1 MFIIEQITIICYYIK
16 DNMKNLI
23 NIKIHNRRGIKGAD
37 ILIEIL
43 LIIVIIL
50 LIINIFIC
58 TRPKD
63 INLVKFREDIETK
76 FESMEKSFRQEF
88 YANREESRRNEQ
100 ENRQEMKVS
109 IDSLTSSISR
119 HIMNLSTLQQN
130 QFDINSKNLEN
141 TLNSFNE
148 NMMKSLDNLAK
159 LQNEKLSQLTKVTEE
174 KFTGLTKST
183 EDNLEKM
190 RVTVD
195 EKLQNTLEKR
205 LGQSFKMVN
214 DRLEQVYKGLGEM
227 QTLATG
233 VGDLK
238 KVLSNVKTRGVLGEI
253 QLERILEQFLAPEQY
268 AKNVIIKKGSRE
280 TVEFAIRLPGK
291 DELKDTIYL
300 PLDAKFPLDIYN
312 KLIDAYEE
320 GNQSSIDSA
329 SKELERFIKKSAKD
343 IRDKYIDPPNTT
355 EFGILFLPT
364 EGLYAE
370 VVKRQQLVED
380 LQRDFKINI
389 TGPTTLIALL
399 NSLQMGFKTLA
410 IERHSSEVWKV
421 LGAVKTEFAKFE
433 TVLNAA
439 QSKLNQASSE
449 IDKLVGTRTRQINR
463 KLESVEKLS
472 HDQAYE
478 YIATLKNDEF

>member
-1 MFIIEQITIICYYIK
+1 MT
-16 DNMKNLI
+16 
-23 NIKIHNRRGIKGAD
+23 
-37 ILIEIL
+37 EIL
-43 LIIVIIL
+43 LVIVIVL
-50 LIINIFIC
+50 LIINIFIN
-58 TRPKD
+58 TRKEEVNMGK
-63 INLVKFREDIETK
+63 ISENIENKFDN
-76 FESMEKSFRQEF
+76 MQKSFREEF
-88 YANREESRRNEQ
+88 YTNREESRRNEQ
-100 ENRQEMKVS
+100 DNRQEIKVS
-109 IDSLTSSISR
+109 IDSMTSSISR

-130 QFDINSKNLEN
+130 QFDINSKSLEN

-148 NMMKSLDNLAK
+148 NMIKSLDNLSQ
-159 LQNEKLSQLTKVTEE
+159 LQNEKLSQLKETTEE
-174 KFTGLTKST
+174 KFTELTKST
-183 EDNLEKM
+183 EENLEKM

-195 EKLQNTLEKR
+195 EKLQSTLEKR
-205 LGQSFKMVN
+205 LGESFKMVN

-227 QTLATG
+227 QTLANG

-253 QLERILEQFLAPEQY
+253 QLERILEQFLAQEQY
-268 AKNVIIKKGSRE
+268 DKNVITKKGSRE
-280 TVEFAIRLPGK
+280 TVEFAIKLPGK
-291 DELKDTIYL
+291 DELKETIYL
-300 PLDAKFPLDIYN
+300 PIDAKFPLDIYN
-312 KLIDAYEE
+312 KLVDAYEE
-320 GNQSSIDSA
+320 GNQNNIDIT
-329 SKELERFIKKSAKD
+329 SKELEKLIRKSAKD

-370 VVKRQQLVED
+370 VIKRQQLVED
-380 LQRDFKINI
+380 LQRNYKINI

-421 LGAVKTEFAKFE
+421 LGAVKTEFSKFE

-439 QSKLNQASSE
+439 QTKLNQASSE

-472 HDQAYE
+472 HNKAYD
-478 YIATLKNDEF
+478 YISSSEDDKF

>member
-1 MFIIEQITIICYYIK
+1 M
-16 DNMKNLI
+16 
-23 NIKIHNRRGIKGAD
+23 NIYNIGERKGAD
-37 ILIEIL
+37 ILTEIL
-43 LIIVIIL
+43 LIIVIVL
-50 LIINIFIC
+50 LIINIFVC
-58 TRPKD
+58 TKAKN
-63 INLVKFREDIETK
+63 INLDKLSEGMEKKLD
-76 FESMEKSFRQEF
+76 SMEKSFRQEF

-130 QFDINSKNLEN
+130 QFDINSKGLEN

-148 NMMKSLDNLAK
+148 NMMKSLDNLAQ

-183 EDNLEKM
+183 ENNLEKM
-190 RVTVD
+190 RITVD
-195 EKLQNTLEKR
+195 EKLQSTLEKR
-205 LGQSFKMVN
+205 LGESFKMVS

-253 QLERILEQFLAPEQY
+253 QLERILEQFLGPEQY
-268 AKNVIIKKGSRE
+268 DKNVITKKGSRE
-280 TVEFAIRLPGK
+280 TVEFAIKLPGK
-291 DELKDTIYL
+291 DEIKDTIYL

-320 GNQSSIDSA
+320 GSQKSIDSA
-329 SKELERFIKKSAKD
+329 SKDLERFIKKSAKD

-370 VVKRQQLVED
+370 VIKRQQLVED

-410 IERHSSEVWKV
+410 IEKHSSQVWKV
-421 LGAVKTEFAKFE
+421 LGAVKTEFSKFE

-439 QSKLNQASSE
+439 QTKLNQASSE

-478 YIATLKNDEF
+478 YIASSKDDEF

>member
-1 MFIIEQITIICYYIK
+1 MT
-16 DNMKNLI
+16 
-23 NIKIHNRRGIKGAD
+23 
-37 ILIEIL
+37 EIL
-43 LIIVIIL
+43 LVIVIVL
-50 LIINIFIC
+50 LIINIFIN
-58 TRPKD
+58 TRKEEVNMGK
-63 INLVKFREDIETK
+63 ISENIENKFDN
-76 FESMEKSFRQEF
+76 MQKSFREEF
-88 YANREESRRNEQ
+88 YTNREESRRNEQ
-100 ENRQEMKVS
+100 DNRQEIKVS
-109 IDSLTSSISR
+109 IDSMTSSISR

-130 QFDINSKNLEN
+130 QFDINSKSLEN

-148 NMMKSLDNLAK
+148 NMIKSLDNLSQ
-159 LQNEKLSQLTKVTEE
+159 LQNEKLSQLKETTEE
-174 KFTGLTKST
+174 KFTELTNST
-183 EDNLEKM
+183 EENLEKM

-195 EKLQNTLEKR
+195 EKLQSTLEKR
-205 LGQSFKMVN
+205 LGESFKMVN

-227 QTLATG
+227 QTLANG

-253 QLERILEQFLAPEQY
+253 QLERILEQFLAQEQY
-268 AKNVIIKKGSRE
+268 DKNVITKKGSRE
-280 TVEFAIRLPGK
+280 TVEFAIKLPGK
-291 DELKDTIYL
+291 DELKETIYL
-300 PLDAKFPLDIYN
+300 PIDAKFPLDIYN
-312 KLIDAYEE
+312 KLVDAYEE
-320 GNQSSIDSA
+320 GNQNNIDIT
-329 SKELERFIKKSAKD
+329 SKELEKFIRKSAKD

-370 VVKRQQLVED
+370 VIKRQQLVED
-380 LQRDFKINI
+380 LQRNYKINI

-421 LGAVKTEFAKFE
+421 LGAVKTEFSKFE

-439 QSKLNQASSE
+439 QTKLNQASSE

-472 HDQAYE
+472 HNKAYD
-478 YIATLKNDEF
+478 YISSSEDDKF

>member
-1 MFIIEQITIICYYIK
+1 MT
-16 DNMKNLI
+16 
-23 NIKIHNRRGIKGAD
+23 
-37 ILIEIL
+37 EIL
-43 LIIVIIL
+43 LVIVIVL
-50 LIINIFIC
+50 LIINIFIS
-58 TRPKD
+58 TRKEEVNMGK
-63 INLVKFREDIETK
+63 ISENIENKFDN
-76 FESMEKSFRQEF
+76 MQKSFKEEF
-88 YANREESRRNEQ
+88 YTNREESRRNEQ
-100 ENRQEMKVS
+100 DNRQEIKVS
-109 IDSLTSSISR
+109 IDSMTSSISR

-148 NMMKSLDNLAK
+148 NMIKSLDNLSQ
-159 LQNEKLSQLTKVTEE
+159 LQNEKLSQLKETTEE
-174 KFTGLTKST
+174 KFTELTKST
-183 EDNLEKM
+183 EENLEKM

-195 EKLQNTLEKR
+195 EKLQSTLEKR
-205 LGQSFKMVN
+205 LGESFKMVN

-227 QTLATG
+227 QTLANG

-253 QLERILEQFLAPEQY
+253 QLERILEQFLAQEQY
-268 AKNVIIKKGSRE
+268 DKNVITKKGSRE
-280 TVEFAIRLPGK
+280 TVEFAIKLPGK
-291 DELKDTIYL
+291 DELKETIYL
-300 PLDAKFPLDIYN
+300 PIDAKFPLDIYN
-312 KLIDAYEE
+312 KLVDAYEE
-320 GNQSSIDSA
+320 GNQNNIDIT
-329 SKELERFIKKSAKD
+329 SKELEKFIRKSAKD

-370 VVKRQQLVED
+370 VIKRQQLVED
-380 LQRDFKINI
+380 LQRNYKINI

-421 LGAVKTEFAKFE
+421 LGAVKTEFSKFE

-439 QSKLNQASSE
+439 QTKLNQASSE

-472 HDQAYE
+472 HNKAYD
-478 YIATLKNDEF
+478 YISSSEDDKF

>member
-1 MFIIEQITIICYYIK
+1 MT
-16 DNMKNLI
+16 
-23 NIKIHNRRGIKGAD
+23 
-37 ILIEIL
+37 EIL
-43 LIIVIIL
+43 LVIVIVL
-50 LIINIFIC
+50 LIINIFIS
-58 TRPKD
+58 TRKEEVNMGK
-63 INLVKFREDIETK
+63 ISENIENKFDN
-76 FESMEKSFRQEF
+76 MQKSFREEF
-88 YANREESRRNEQ
+88 YTNREESRRNEQ
-100 ENRQEMKVS
+100 DNRQEIKVS
-109 IDSLTSSISR
+109 IDSMTSSISR

-148 NMMKSLDNLAK
+148 NMIKSLDNLSQ
-159 LQNEKLSQLTKVTEE
+159 LQNEKLSQLKETTEE
-174 KFTGLTKST
+174 KFTELTKST
-183 EDNLEKM
+183 EENLEKM

-195 EKLQNTLEKR
+195 EKLQSTLEKR
-205 LGQSFKMVN
+205 LGESFKMVN
-214 DRLEQVYKGLGEM
+214 DRLEQVYKGLGEL
-227 QTLATG
+227 QTLANG

-253 QLERILEQFLAPEQY
+253 QLERILEQFLAQEQY
-268 AKNVIIKKGSRE
+268 DKNVITKKGSRE
-280 TVEFAIRLPGK
+280 TVEFAIKLPGK
-291 DELKDTIYL
+291 DELKETIYL
-300 PLDAKFPLDIYN
+300 PIDAKFPLDIYN
-312 KLIDAYEE
+312 KLVDAYEE
-320 GNQSSIDSA
+320 GNQNNIDIT
-329 SKELERFIKKSAKD
+329 SKELEKFIRKSAKD

-370 VVKRQQLVED
+370 VIKRQQLVED
-380 LQRDFKINI
+380 LQRNYKINI

-421 LGAVKTEFAKFE
+421 LGAVKTEFSKFE

-439 QSKLNQASSE
+439 QTKLNQASSE

-472 HDQAYE
+472 HNKAYD
-478 YIATLKNDEF
+478 YISSSEDDKF

>member
-1 MFIIEQITIICYYIK
+1 MT
-16 DNMKNLI
+16 
-23 NIKIHNRRGIKGAD
+23 
-37 ILIEIL
+37 EIL
-43 LIIVIIL
+43 LVIVIVV
-50 LIINIFIC
+50 LIINIFIS
-58 TRPKD
+58 TRKEEVNMGK
-63 INLVKFREDIETK
+63 ISENIENKFDN
-76 FESMEKSFRQEF
+76 MQKSFREEF
-88 YANREESRRNEQ
+88 YTNREESRRNEQ
-100 ENRQEMKVS
+100 DNRQEIKVS
-109 IDSLTSSISR
+109 IDSMTSSISR

-130 QFDINSKNLEN
+130 QFDINSKSLEN

-148 NMMKSLDNLAK
+148 NMIKSLDNLSQ
-159 LQNEKLSQLTKVTEE
+159 LQNEKLSQLKETTEE
-174 KFTGLTKST
+174 KFTELTKST
-183 EDNLEKM
+183 EENLEKM

-195 EKLQNTLEKR
+195 EKLQSTLEKR
-205 LGQSFKMVN
+205 LGESFKMVN

-227 QTLATG
+227 QTLANG

-253 QLERILEQFLAPEQY
+253 QLERILEQFLAQEQY
-268 AKNVIIKKGSRE
+268 DKNVITKKGSRE
-280 TVEFAIRLPGK
+280 TVEFAIKLPGK
-291 DELKDTIYL
+291 DELKETIYL
-300 PLDAKFPLDIYN
+300 PIDAKFPLDIYN
-312 KLIDAYEE
+312 KLVDAYEE
-320 GNQSSIDSA
+320 GNQNNIDIT
-329 SKELERFIKKSAKD
+329 SKELEKFIRKSAKD

-370 VVKRQQLVED
+370 VIKRQQLVED
-380 LQRDFKINI
+380 LQRNYKINI

-421 LGAVKTEFAKFE
+421 LGAVKTEFSKFE

-439 QSKLNQASSE
+439 QTKLNQASSE

-472 HDQAYE
+472 HNKAYD
-478 YIATLKNDEF
+478 YISSSEDDKF

>member
-1 MFIIEQITIICYYIK
+1 MT
-16 DNMKNLI
+16 
-23 NIKIHNRRGIKGAD
+23 
-37 ILIEIL
+37 EIL
-43 LIIVIIL
+43 LIIVIVL
-50 LIINIFIC
+50 LIINIFVC
-58 TRPKD
+58 TRAKD
-63 INLVKFREDIETK
+63 INIDKLSEDMEKKFD
-76 FESMEKSFRQEF
+76 SMEKSFRQEF
-88 YANREESRRNEQ
+88 YTNREESRRNEQ

-130 QFDINSKNLEN
+130 QFDINSKSLEN

-148 NMMKSLDNLAK
+148 NMMKSLDNLAQ

-183 EDNLEKM
+183 ENNLEKM
-190 RVTVD
+190 RITVD
-195 EKLQNTLEKR
+195 EKLQSTLEKR
-205 LGQSFKMVN
+205 LGESFKMVN

-268 AKNVIIKKGSRE
+268 AKNIITKKGSRE
-280 TVEFAIRLPGK
+280 TVEFAIKLPGK
-291 DELKDTIYL
+291 DEIKDTIYL

-312 KLIDAYEE
+312 KLIDAYDE
-320 GNQSSIDSA
+320 GSQKSIDSA

-370 VVKRQQLVED
+370 VIKRQQLVED

-421 LGAVKTEFAKFE
+421 LGAVKTEFSKFE

-472 HDQAYE
+472 HDKAYE
-478 YIATLKNDEF
+478 YIASSKDDEF

>member
-1 MFIIEQITIICYYIK
+1 MT
-16 DNMKNLI
+16 
-23 NIKIHNRRGIKGAD
+23 
-37 ILIEIL
+37 EIL
-43 LIIVIIL
+43 LVIVIVL
-50 LIINIFIC
+50 LIINIFIS
-58 TRPKD
+58 TRKEEVNMGK
-63 INLVKFREDIETK
+63 ISENIENKFDN
-76 FESMEKSFRQEF
+76 MQKSFREEF
-88 YANREESRRNEQ
+88 YTNREESRRNEQ
-100 ENRQEMKVS
+100 DNRQEIKVS
-109 IDSLTSSISR
+109 IDSMTSSISR

-148 NMMKSLDNLAK
+148 NMIKSLDNLSQ
-159 LQNEKLSQLTKVTEE
+159 LQNEKLSQLKETTEE
-174 KFTGLTKST
+174 KFTELTKST
-183 EDNLEKM
+183 EENLEKM

-195 EKLQNTLEKR
+195 EKLQSTLEKR
-205 LGQSFKMVN
+205 LGESFKMVN

-227 QTLATG
+227 QTLANG

-253 QLERILEQFLAPEQY
+253 QLERILEQFLAQEQY
-268 AKNVIIKKGSRE
+268 DKNVITKKGSRE
-280 TVEFAIRLPGK
+280 TVEFAIKLPGK
-291 DELKDTIYL
+291 DELKETIYL
-300 PLDAKFPLDIYN
+300 PIDAKFPLDIYN
-312 KLIDAYEE
+312 KLVDAYEE
-320 GNQSSIDSA
+320 GNQNNIDIT
-329 SKELERFIKKSAKD
+329 SKELEKFIRKSAKD

-370 VVKRQQLVED
+370 VIKRQQLVED
-380 LQRDFKINI
+380 LQRNYKINI
-389 TGPTTLIALL
+389 TGPTTLIAIL

-421 LGAVKTEFAKFE
+421 LGAVKTEFSKFE

-439 QSKLNQASSE
+439 QTKLNQASSE

-472 HDQAYE
+472 HNKAYD
-478 YIATLKNDEF
+478 YISSSEDDKF

>member
-1 MFIIEQITIICYYIK
+1 MT
-16 DNMKNLI
+16 
-23 NIKIHNRRGIKGAD
+23 
-37 ILIEIL
+37 EIL
-43 LIIVIIL
+43 LVIVIVL
-50 LIINIFIC
+50 LIINIFIS
-58 TRPKD
+58 TRKEEVNMGK
-63 INLVKFREDIETK
+63 ISENIENKFDN
-76 FESMEKSFRQEF
+76 MQKSFREEF
-88 YANREESRRNEQ
+88 YTNREESRRNEQ
-100 ENRQEMKVS
+100 DNRQEIKVS
-109 IDSLTSSISR
+109 IDSMTSSISR

-148 NMMKSLDNLAK
+148 NMIKSLDNLSQ
-159 LQNEKLSQLTKVTEE
+159 LQNEKLSQLKETTEE
-174 KFTGLTKST
+174 KFTELTKST
-183 EDNLEKM
+183 EENLEKM

-195 EKLQNTLEKR
+195 EKLQSTLEKR
-205 LGQSFKMVN
+205 LGESFKMVN

-227 QTLATG
+227 QTLANG

-253 QLERILEQFLAPEQY
+253 QLERILEQFLAQEQY
-268 AKNVIIKKGSRE
+268 DKNVITKKGSRE
-280 TVEFAIRLPGK
+280 TVEFAIKLPGK
-291 DELKDTIYL
+291 DELKETIYL
-300 PLDAKFPLDIYN
+300 PIDAKFPLDIYN
-312 KLIDAYEE
+312 KLVDAYEE
-320 GNQSSIDSA
+320 GNQNNIDIT
-329 SKELERFIKKSAKD
+329 SKELEKFIRKSAKD

-370 VVKRQQLVED
+370 VIKRQQLVED
-380 LQRDFKINI
+380 LQRNYKINI

-421 LGAVKTEFAKFE
+421 LGAVKTEFSKFE

-439 QSKLNQASSE
+439 QTKLNQASSE

-472 HDQAYE
+472 YNKAYD
-478 YIATLKNDEF
+478 YISSSKDDKF

>member
-1 MFIIEQITIICYYIK
+1 MT
-16 DNMKNLI
+16 
-23 NIKIHNRRGIKGAD
+23 
-37 ILIEIL
+37 EIL
-43 LIIVIIL
+43 LTIVIVL

-63 INLVKFREDIETK
+63 VNIEKFSEGIEKK
-76 FESMEKSFRQEF
+76 FDSMEKLSRQEF
-88 YANREESRRNEQ
+88 YTNREESRRNEQ

-119 HIMNLSTLQQN
+119 HIMNISTLQQN
-130 QFDINSKNLEN
+130 QFDINSKSLEN

-148 NMMKSLDNLAK
+148 NMMKSLDNLAQ
-159 LQNEKLSQLTKVTEE
+159 LQNEKLNQLTQVTED
-174 KFTGLTKST
+174 KFTRLTKST

-205 LGQSFKMVN
+205 LGESFKMVN

-268 AKNVIIKKGSRE
+268 AKNVITKKGSRE
-280 TVEFAIRLPGK
+280 TVEFAIKLPGK
-291 DELKDTIYL
+291 DETKDTIYL

-320 GNQSSIDSA
+320 GDQKLIDSA
-329 SKELERFIKKSAKD
+329 SKELEKFIKKSAKD

-370 VVKRQQLVED
+370 VIKRQQLVED

-421 LGAVKTEFAKFE
+421 LGAVKTEFSKFE

-472 HDQAYE
+472 HDQASE
-478 YIATLKNDEF
+478 YIASSKDDEF

>member
-1 MFIIEQITIICYYIK
+1 MT
-16 DNMKNLI
+16 
-23 NIKIHNRRGIKGAD
+23 
-37 ILIEIL
+37 EIL
-43 LIIVIIL
+43 LVIVIVL
-50 LIINIFIC
+50 LIINIFIS
-58 TRPKD
+58 TRKEEVNMGK
-63 INLVKFREDIETK
+63 ISENIENKFDN
-76 FESMEKSFRQEF
+76 MQKSFKEEF
-88 YANREESRRNEQ
+88 YTNREESRRNEQ
-100 ENRQEMKVS
+100 DNRQEIKVS
-109 IDSLTSSISR
+109 IDSMTSSISR

-130 QFDINSKNLEN
+130 QFDINSKSLEN

-148 NMMKSLDNLAK
+148 NMIKSLDNLSQ
-159 LQNEKLSQLTKVTEE
+159 LQNEKLSQLKETTEE
-174 KFTGLTKST
+174 KFTELTKST
-183 EDNLEKM
+183 EENLEKM

-195 EKLQNTLEKR
+195 EKLQSTLEKR
-205 LGQSFKMVN
+205 LGESFKMVN

-227 QTLATG
+227 QTLANG

-253 QLERILEQFLAPEQY
+253 QLERILEQFLAQEQY
-268 AKNVIIKKGSRE
+268 DKNVITKKGSRE
-280 TVEFAIRLPGK
+280 TVEFAIKLPGK
-291 DELKDTIYL
+291 DELKETIYL
-300 PLDAKFPLDIYN
+300 PIDAKFPLDIYN
-312 KLIDAYEE
+312 KLVDAYEE
-320 GNQSSIDSA
+320 GNQNNIDIT
-329 SKELERFIKKSAKD
+329 SKELEKFIRKSAKD

-370 VVKRQQLVED
+370 VIKRQQLVED
-380 LQRDFKINI
+380 LQRNYKINI

-421 LGAVKTEFAKFE
+421 LGAVKTDFSKFE

-439 QSKLNQASSE
+439 QTKLNQASSE

-472 HDQAYE
+472 HNKAYD
-478 YIATLKNDEF
+478 YISSSEDDKF

>member
-1 MFIIEQITIICYYIK
+1 MT
-16 DNMKNLI
+16 
-23 NIKIHNRRGIKGAD
+23 
-37 ILIEIL
+37 EIL
-43 LIIVIIL
+43 LVIVIVL
-50 LIINIFIC
+50 LIINIFIN
-58 TRPKD
+58 TRKEEVNMGK
-63 INLVKFREDIETK
+63 ISENIENKFDN
-76 FESMEKSFRQEF
+76 MQKSFKEEF
-88 YANREESRRNEQ
+88 YTNREESRRNEQ
-100 ENRQEMKVS
+100 DNRQEIKVS
-109 IDSLTSSISR
+109 IDSMTSSISR

-141 TLNSFNE
+141 ALNSFNE
-148 NMMKSLDNLAK
+148 NMIKSLDNLSQ
-159 LQNEKLSQLTKVTEE
+159 LQNEKLSQLKETTEE
-174 KFTGLTKST
+174 KFTELTNST
-183 EDNLEKM
+183 EENLEKM

-195 EKLQNTLEKR
+195 EKLQSTLEKR
-205 LGQSFKMVN
+205 LGESFKMVN

-227 QTLATG
+227 QTLANG

-253 QLERILEQFLAPEQY
+253 QLERILEQFLAQEQY
-268 AKNVIIKKGSRE
+268 DKNVITKKGSRE
-280 TVEFAIRLPGK
+280 TVEFAIKLPGK
-291 DELKDTIYL
+291 DELKETIYL
-300 PLDAKFPLDIYN
+300 PIDAKFPLDIYN
-312 KLIDAYEE
+312 KLVDAYEE
-320 GNQSSIDSA
+320 GNQNNIDIT
-329 SKELERFIKKSAKD
+329 SKELEKFIRKSAKD

-370 VVKRQQLVED
+370 VIKRQQLVED
-380 LQRDFKINI
+380 LQRNYKINI

-421 LGAVKTEFAKFE
+421 LGAVKTEFSKFE

-439 QSKLNQASSE
+439 QTKLNQASSE

-472 HDQAYE
+472 HNKAYD
-478 YIATLKNDEF
+478 YISSSEDDKF

>member
-1 MFIIEQITIICYYIK
+1 MT
-16 DNMKNLI
+16 
-23 NIKIHNRRGIKGAD
+23 
-37 ILIEIL
+37 EIL
-43 LIIVIIL
+43 LIIVIVL
-50 LIINIFIC
+50 LIINIFVC
-58 TRPKD
+58 TKAKN
-63 INLVKFREDIETK
+63 INIDKLSEDMEK
-76 FESMEKSFRQEF
+76 KLDSMEKSFRQEF

-130 QFDINSKNLEN
+130 QFDINSKGLEN

-148 NMMKSLDNLAK
+148 NMMKSLDNLAQ

-183 EDNLEKM
+183 ENNLEKM
-190 RVTVD
+190 RITVD
-195 EKLQNTLEKR
+195 EKLQSTLEKR
-205 LGQSFKMVN
+205 LGESFKMVN

-253 QLERILEQFLAPEQY
+253 QLERILEQFLGPEQY
-268 AKNVIIKKGSRE
+268 DKNVITKKGSRE
-280 TVEFAIRLPGK
+280 TVEFAIKLPGK
-291 DELKDTIYL
+291 DEIKDTIYL

-320 GNQSSIDSA
+320 GSQKSIDSA

-370 VVKRQQLVED
+370 VIKRQQLVED

-410 IERHSSEVWKV
+410 IEKHSSQVWKV
-421 LGAVKTEFAKFE
+421 LGAVKTEFSKFE

-439 QSKLNQASSE
+439 QTKLNQASSE
-449 IDKLVGTRTRQINR
+449 IDKLVGTRTRQIHR

-478 YIATLKNDEF
+478 YIASSKDDEF